1 MLSKCFEQ
9 LGYVVSVFN
18 HWIFLFCIGREANM
32 WVCRLG
38 SNVSGLCRSKLGCSW
53 QDSLRIGVLTPSVL
67 WVYVIF
73 LIFVAF
79 ESSVVTSSE
88 ACTALDPQAIL
99 TNPPWFRLQWSWGI
113 QIPVE
118 VGKVGY
124 RLTKLGIN
132 LHDFPRFHSHKTW
145 YNEEYEQQWKRPP
158 RKSKTWHEGPLRTII
173 IEKNS
178 LVLSLLFSS
187 VLFWNWIMI
196 SPLVSTK
203 LGRNSTSLGYFRV

>member
-1 MLSKCFEQ
+1 VEGRSRSTPHFHCWLIFIVYIACENHSWFFVLPLIVVLSKCFEQ

-99 TNPPWFRLQWSWGI
+99 TNPP
-113 QIPVE
+113 
-118 VGKVGY
+118 
-124 RLTKLGIN
+124 
-132 LHDFPRFHSHKTW
+132 
-145 YNEEYEQQWKRPP
+145 
-158 RKSKTWHEGPLRTII
+158 
-173 IEKNS
+173 
-178 LVLSLLFSS
+178 
-187 VLFWNWIMI
+187 
-196 SPLVSTK
+196 
-203 LGRNSTSLGYFRV
+203 